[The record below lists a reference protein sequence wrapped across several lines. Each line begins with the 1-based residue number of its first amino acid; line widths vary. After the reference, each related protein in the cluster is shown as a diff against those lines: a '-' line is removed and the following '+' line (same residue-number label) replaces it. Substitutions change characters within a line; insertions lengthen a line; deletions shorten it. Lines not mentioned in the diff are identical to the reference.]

1 MRGRTNVLLLLL
13 AALSLCCV
21 QAAATSRK
29 KPDKRKRKAEAEVMI
44 DESLPVPDP
53 VVFPLEPQAPLT
65 PDLLELPAEVRHH
78 MVNQTIQGIDVSHYQ
93 GSIDWRTVARSGEIS
108 YVYVK
113 ATEGSQLVD
122 NTYRA
127 NIQGARKAGLKV
139 GCYHFYRPNVS
150 PQLQFQNM
158 VSVVS
163 LKHQDLIPIID
174 IEVRGREPLP
184 NFQSKLRNFL
194 KMVEKHYG
202 VKPILYTSRDFYNK
216 HLSGPFTHYKYM
228 IARYAEEVPE
238 LRDDAAFVMWQ
249 YSASGRLPGIKGNVD
264 RSCFIDNYSL
274 KDILLH

>member
-1 MRGRTNVLLLLL
+1 
-13 AALSLCCV
+13 
-21 QAAATSRK
+21 
-29 KPDKRKRKAEAEVMI
+29 MI